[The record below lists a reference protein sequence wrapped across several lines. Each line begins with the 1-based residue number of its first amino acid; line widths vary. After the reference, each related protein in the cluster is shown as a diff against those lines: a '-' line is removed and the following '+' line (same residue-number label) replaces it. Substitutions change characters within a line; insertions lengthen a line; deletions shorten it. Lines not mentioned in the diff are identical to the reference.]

1 MKAKLRL
8 SYDDVDE
15 NMHTVGESSITMD
28 IEADD
33 YNTMYELGMKM
44 QKLLQADY
52 FDLLETGV

>member
-15 NMHTVGESSITMD
+15 NMHTVGEASITMD

-33 YNTMYELGMKM
+33 YTTMYELGMKM

-52 FDLLETGV
+52 FDLSETE